1 MGDILR
7 KGVEH
12 IPMVPLGVSK
22 LEYLFIN
29 FSSLVL
35 RVSLEILTLWYFQLV
50 EYTTEDGE
58 CPQVGRYKNTLE
70 HTRNV

>member
-29 FSSLVL
+29 FSSLML
-35 RVSLEILTLWYFQLV
+35 MVSLEILTGISSLLNILLK
-50 EYTTEDGE
+50 TENAL
-58 CPQVGRYKNTLE
+58 R
-70 HTRNV
+70 